1 MPILSV
7 NANSWTTLR
16 GYLEDCKA
24 MVVFAQELKLQGE
37 AVQEAS
43 AKALKMGWRCL
54 LTAADPGPKVGA
66 SGGVGIFVR
75 GEVGL
80 RSWTSAKSMG
90 CAGSRLLAAI
100 VDVPGLGSVLGLV
113 TYMFTGVGTGRPNV
127 QLLGKAGEAIQHWGG
142 PAIFGWRL
150 QHEPPA
156 AQRHRVPDQASAQG
170 SDSFPWQ
177 ANMQVCG
184 YIQ

>member
-1 MPILSV
+1 
-7 NANSWTTLR
+7 
-16 GYLEDCKA
+16 
-24 MVVFAQELKLQGE
+24 
-37 AVQEAS
+37 
-43 AKALKMGWRCL
+43 MGWRCL
-54 LTAADPGPKVGA
+54 LTAAGPGPKGGA

-142 PAIFGWRL
+142 PAILAGDFNMS
-150 QHEPPA
+150 PP
-156 AQRHRVPDQASAQG
+156 SSSEAQG
-170 SDSFPWQ
+170 S
-177 ANMQVCG
+177 
-184 YIQ
+184 